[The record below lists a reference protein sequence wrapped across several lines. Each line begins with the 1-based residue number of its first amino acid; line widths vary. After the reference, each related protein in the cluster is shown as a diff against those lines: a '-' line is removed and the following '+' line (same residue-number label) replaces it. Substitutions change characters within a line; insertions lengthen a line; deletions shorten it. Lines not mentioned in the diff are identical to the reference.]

1 MALPAQAPVD
11 EYEPNGHGL
20 YNMCGNVWEWVDGG
34 TKEQRVLRGGSYVD
48 SLEGTFNHAI
58 KVSTRCDHR
67 FPALSA
73 AAADPAADRGTQ
85 RAQDGELRGL
95 GGREHGLPLRDD
107 AGDEE
112 GRAEEAEAGE
122 EEEKEEGGDGARR
135 AVSRAMEPGAP
146 PSLRLASQ
154 FLLAIF
160 IKLPVK
166 TSSKATARAN

>member
-1 MALPAQAPVD
+1 MD

-58 KVSTRCDHR
+58 KVSTRCAPPLPR
-67 FPALSA
+67 LAAL
-73 AAADPAADRGTQ
+73 PRPTPRLTGGTQ
-85 RAQDGELRGL
+85 PAQDGELRGL

-122 EEEKEEGGDGARR
+122 EEEEEEGGHGARR

-146 PSLRLASQ
+146 PLSAHRASP
-154 FLLAIF
+154 LSY
-160 IKLPVK
+160 KLVGC
-166 TSSKATARAN
+166 